1 MEAGPFGTVLIGPS
15 ALLREGLTH
24 ILDATDFGVLA
35 SASDTDIPALS
46 SLPGD
51 RPLLLI
57 IEVGSNF
64 DATLSQIESFKAR
77 YPTAR
82 VAVLAHPHQLHRLP
96 DMVLAFRAGANAYF
110 VNVATCDVFI
120 KSLELIMLGET
131 ILPSAILP
139 LLCGTGGGPD
149 NGNGRL
155 SEEDD
160 DRHVSEDDVKGDN
173 GADDDLDDEGVD
185 DDMESI
191 AGELPEIDN
200 KHGPRLS
207 SRQKLILICL
217 IEGDSNK
224 TIARKIHITE
234 ATVKVHLK
242 AILRKIRVHNRTQA
256 AIWAM
261 NNGSSI
267 WTKDAG
273 SSALSRLPVP
283 PLLQQTRRLD

>member
-1 MEAGPFGTVLIGPS
+1 MEAECFGTVLIGHNV
-15 ALLREGLTH
+15 LLREGLAH

-35 SASDTDIPALS
+35 SASDADIAALS
-46 SLPGD
+46 SLPED

-57 IEVGSNF
+57 IEVSGDF

-77 YPTAR
+77 YPAAR
-82 VAVLAHPHQLHRLP
+82 VAVLAHPHQLHLIP
-96 DMVLAFRAGANAYF
+96 EMILAFRAGANAYF

-139 LLCGTGGGPD
+139 LLYGSNGEPD
-149 NGNGRL
+149 NGNGHHL
-155 SEEDD
+155 DA
-160 DRHVSEDDVKGDN
+160 DDVERYTHGNGVKGHNRFDE
-173 GADDDLDDEGVD
+173 GIDDETQ
-185 DDMESI
+185 SI
-191 AGELPEIDN
+191 AEGLPKIGN
-200 KHGPRLS
+200 NHVPRLS
-207 SRQKLILICL
+207 SRQKLILHCL

-224 TIARKIHITE
+224 TIARKIHIAE

-242 AILRKIRVHNRTQA
+242 TILRKIHVHNRTQA

-267 WTKDAG
+267 STRGHG
-273 SSALSRLPVP
+273 SFALLKF
-283 PLLQQTRRLD
+283 PLQSQN